1 MSTIFNNIGQER
13 RGNGPYWDKTRT
25 YYYFPHVGLKLTVYR
40 LCDNVVLEIY
50 STSSTSTST
59 SISSTSTSST
69 SSSSSNSSSS
79 SSSSSLVVVVVVV
92 VIVVVVVVVVTVVVV
107 VVVAR
112 ESERYQGDGF
122 GLGYRQI
129 KAPSKKSTLRGTM
142 ERTDVRD
149 ISVYVATGFPHFL
162 VH

>member
-59 SISSTSTSST
+59 STSSTSTSST

-79 SSSSSLVVVVVVV
+79 SSSLVVV
-92 VIVVVVVVVVTVVVV
+92 VVVVVVVVTVVVV
-107 VVVAR
+107 VVAR
-112 ESERYQGDGF
+112 ESERCQGDGF